1 MPVFASPIRSGKPS
15 AMPRWLFRLLKKTG
29 QLQNLPSKHI
39 IQIKHRVCVA
49 CRISQP
55 VRKWHVRARECT
67 YERVLSWIA
76 PMLRFS
82 SRISAH
88 VKNAVRLSFSY
99 LMEVGSN
106 APVHQINVSV
116 CQVIEERQR
125 INSVFRLRMHPIFGK
140 ERSRFRQGGES
151 FAIGRIKTDPVVY
164 PKHL

>member
-29 QLQNLPSKHI
+29 QLQSLPSKHF
-39 IQIKHRVCVA
+39 IQIKHRVGVS

-55 VRKWHVRARECT
+55 VRKWYVRARECT
-67 YERVLSWIA
+67 YERVLSRIA

-99 LMEVGSN
+99 LMEVESR
-106 APVHQINVSV
+106 APAYRIDVSV
-116 CQVIEERQR
+116 RQVIEERQR
-125 INSVFRLRMHPIFGK
+125 IDSVFHLWMHPIFGT
-140 ERSRFRQGGES
+140 ERSRFKRGGES